1 MYCNWLI
8 DEERKREIMTEHKSL
23 ANYTLDIVDVQDFK
37 TYLKDNEGY
46 FSTNAYNAYLKAVD
60 IPPKFFK
67 EQPTETQEELLD
79 NREVFVRETKKFFN
93 KVIVVVTFEK
103 DNGVSIDRR
112 ILGAARLD
120 KAEAEIKFEQ
130 LKSID
135 SCSNKFEHRSFIKD
149 GYISLIISNGIEKN
163 VENQV
168 LAVDFPINLNK
179 KPVIHEAFYTL
190 PNEPF
195 ATPIE
200 HVKYLTE
207 TEVELGIDYNNIK
220 EAIDEEIDFL
230 TDTTRVEAEPQQ
242 ILRETEMVAL
252 ALRELG
258 TIPKAYK
265 EKIEVY
271 IEENLKGAP
280 LTTDRLESLVLDF
293 DETFKSY
300 KQVTSLRSVSGFGV
314 LRFLE
319 SSQFEELAEELANVE
334 LLPV

>member
-1 MYCNWLI
+1 
-8 DEERKREIMTEHKSL
+8 MTEHKSL
-23 ANYTLDIVDVQDFK
+23 ANYILDIVDITDFRS
-37 TYLKDNEGY
+37 YLDKNELY
-46 FSTNAYNAYLKAVD
+46 FSTNAKNAYLKAVD
-60 IPPKFFK
+60 IPPKFFR
-67 EQPTETQEELLD
+67 EQPIETQKELLD
-79 NREVFVRETKKFFN
+79 NREVFVRENKKYFN
-93 KVIVVVTFEK
+93 KVIVVVTIEK
-103 DNGVSIDRR
+103 DNGVSVDRR
-112 ILGAARLD
+112 ILGAARLS
-120 KAEAEIKFEQ
+120 AEEANTRYEQ
-130 LKSID
+130 LSTI
-135 SCSNKFEHRSFIKD
+135 SQIPNKFEHRSFIKD
-149 GYISLIISNGIEKN
+149 GYISLIISKDIKKS
-163 VENQV
+163 VDNQV

-179 KPVIHEAFYTL
+179 KPIIHKALYTL
-190 PNEPF
+190 PDDTF

-230 TDTTRVEAEPQQ
+230 TNTTRVEAEPQQ

-300 KQVTSLRSVSGFGV
+300 KQVTSLRSVSGFKV

-319 SSQFEELAEELANVE
+319 SSQFEELAEELADVE

>member
-1 MYCNWLI
+1 
-8 DEERKREIMTEHKSL
+8 MTEHKSL
-23 ANYTLDIVDVQDFK
+23 ANYILDIVDITDFRS
-37 TYLKDNEGY
+37 YLDKNELY
-46 FSTNAYNAYLKAVD
+46 FSTNAKNAYLKAVD
-60 IPPKFFK
+60 IPPKFFR
-67 EQPTETQEELLD
+67 EQPIETQKELLD
-79 NREVFVRETKKFFN
+79 NREVFVRENKKYFN
-93 KVIVVVTFEK
+93 KVIVVVTIEK
-103 DNGVSIDRR
+103 DNGVSVDRR
-112 ILGAARLD
+112 ILGAARLS
-120 KAEAEIKFEQ
+120 AEEANTRYEQ
-130 LKSID
+130 LSTI
-135 SCSNKFEHRSFIKD
+135 SQIPNKFEHRSFIKD
-149 GYISLIISNGIEKN
+149 GYISLIISKDIKKD
-163 VENQV
+163 VDNQV

-179 KPVIHEAFYTL
+179 KPIIHKALYTL
-190 PNEPF
+190 PDDTF

-300 KQVTSLRSVSGFGV
+300 KQVTNLRSVSGFGV

-319 SSQFEELAEELANVE
+319 SSQFEELAEELADVE

>member
-1 MYCNWLI
+1 
-8 DEERKREIMTEHKSL
+8 MTEHKSL
-23 ANYTLDIVDVQDFK
+23 ANYILDIVDITDFRS
-37 TYLKDNEGY
+37 YLDKNELY
-46 FSTNAYNAYLKAVD
+46 FSTNAKNAYLKAVD
-60 IPPKFFK
+60 IPPKFFR
-67 EQPTETQEELLD
+67 EQPIETQKELLD
-79 NREVFVRETKKFFN
+79 NREVFVRENKKYFN
-93 KVIVVVTFEK
+93 KVIVVVTIEK
-103 DNGVSIDRR
+103 DNGVSVDRR
-112 ILGAARLD
+112 ILGAARLS
-120 KAEAEIKFEQ
+120 AEEANTRYEQ
-130 LKSID
+130 LSTI
-135 SCSNKFEHRSFIKD
+135 SQIPNKFEHRSFIKD
-149 GYISLIISNGIEKN
+149 GYISLIISEDIKKG
-163 VENQV
+163 VDNQV

-179 KPVIHEAFYTL
+179 KPIIHKALYTL
-190 PNEPF
+190 PDDTF

-300 KQVTSLRSVSGFGV
+300 KQVTNLRSVSGFGV

-319 SSQFEELAEELANVE
+319 SSQFEELAEELADVE

>member
-1 MYCNWLI
+1 
-8 DEERKREIMTEHKSL
+8 MTEHKSL
-23 ANYTLDIVDVQDFK
+23 ANYILDIVDITDFRS
-37 TYLKDNEGY
+37 YLDKNELY
-46 FSTNAYNAYLKAVD
+46 FSTNAKNAYLKAVD
-60 IPPKFFK
+60 IPPKFFR
-67 EQPTETQEELLD
+67 EQPIETQKELLD
-79 NREVFVRETKKFFN
+79 NREVFVRENKKYFN
-93 KVIVVVTFEK
+93 KVIVVVTIEK
-103 DNGVSIDRR
+103 DNGVSVDRR
-112 ILGAARLD
+112 ILGAARLS
-120 KAEAEIKFEQ
+120 AEEANTRYEQ
-130 LKSID
+130 LSTI
-135 SCSNKFEHRSFIKD
+135 SQIPNKFEHRSFIKD
-149 GYISLIISNGIEKN
+149 GYISLIISKDIKKG
-163 VENQV
+163 VDNQV

-179 KPVIHEAFYTL
+179 KPIIHKALYTL
-190 PNEPF
+190 PDDTF
-195 ATPIE
+195 ATPVE
-200 HVKYLTE
+200 HVNYLTE
-207 TEVELGIDYNNIK
+207 TEVELGVDYNNIK

-265 EKIEVY
+265 EKVEAY

-319 SSQFEELAEELANVE
+319 SSQFEELAEELADVE

>member
-1 MYCNWLI
+1 
-8 DEERKREIMTEHKSL
+8 MTEHKSL
-23 ANYTLDIVDVQDFK
+23 ANYILDIVDIVDFRS
-37 TYLKDNEGY
+37 YLDKNELY
-46 FSTNAYNAYLKAVD
+46 FSTNAKNAYLKAVD
-60 IPPKFFK
+60 IPPKFFR
-67 EQPTETQEELLD
+67 EQPIETQKELLD
-79 NREVFVRETKKFFN
+79 NREVFVRENKKYFN
-93 KVIVVVTFEK
+93 KVIVVVTIEK
-103 DNGVSIDRR
+103 DNGVSVDRR
-112 ILGAARLD
+112 ILGAARLS
-120 KAEAEIKFEQ
+120 AEEANTRYEQ
-130 LKSID
+130 LSTI
-135 SCSNKFEHRSFIKD
+135 SQIPNKFEHRSFIKD
-149 GYISLIISNGIEKN
+149 GYISLIISKDIKKD
-163 VENQV
+163 VDNQV

-179 KPVIHEAFYTL
+179 KPIIHKALYTL
-190 PNEPF
+190 PDDTF
-195 ATPIE
+195 ATPVE

-300 KQVTSLRSVSGFGV
+300 KQVTSLRSVSGFEV

-334 LLPV
+334 LLSV

>member
-1 MYCNWLI
+1 
-8 DEERKREIMTEHKSL
+8 MTEHKSL
-23 ANYTLDIVDVQDFK
+23 ANYILDIVDITDFRS
-37 TYLKDNEGY
+37 YLDKNELY
-46 FSTNAYNAYLKAVD
+46 FSTNAKNAYLKAVD
-60 IPPKFFK
+60 IPPKFFR
-67 EQPTETQEELLD
+67 EQPIETQKELLD
-79 NREVFVRETKKFFN
+79 NREVFVRENKKYFN
-93 KVIVVVTFEK
+93 KVIVVVTIEK
-103 DNGVSIDRR
+103 DNGVSVDRR
-112 ILGAARLD
+112 ILGAARLS
-120 KAEAEIKFEQ
+120 AEEANTRYEQ
-130 LKSID
+130 LSTI
-135 SCSNKFEHRSFIKD
+135 SQIPNKFEHRSFIKD
-149 GYISLIISNGIEKN
+149 GYISLIISKDIKKD
-163 VENQV
+163 VDNQV

-179 KPVIHEAFYTL
+179 KPIIHKALYTL
-190 PNEPF
+190 PDDTF
-195 ATPIE
+195 ATPVE

-319 SSQFEELAEELANVE
+319 SSQFEELAEELSDVE

>member
-1 MYCNWLI
+1 
-8 DEERKREIMTEHKSL
+8 MTEHKSL
-23 ANYTLDIVDVQDFK
+23 ANYILDIVDITDFRS
-37 TYLKDNEGY
+37 YLDKNELY
-46 FSTNAYNAYLKAVD
+46 FSTNAKNAYLKAVD
-60 IPPKFFK
+60 IPPKFFR
-67 EQPTETQEELLD
+67 EQPIETQKELLD
-79 NREVFVRETKKFFN
+79 NREVFVRENKKYFN
-93 KVIVVVTFEK
+93 KVIVVVTIEK
-103 DNGVSIDRR
+103 DNGVSVDRR
-112 ILGAARLD
+112 ILGAARLS
-120 KAEAEIKFEQ
+120 AEEANTRYEQ
-130 LKSID
+130 LSTI
-135 SCSNKFEHRSFIKD
+135 SQIPNKFEHRSFIKD
-149 GYISLIISNGIEKN
+149 GYISLIISKDIKKG
-163 VENQV
+163 VDNQV

-179 KPVIHEAFYTL
+179 KPIIHKALYTL
-190 PNEPF
+190 PDDTF
-195 ATPIE
+195 ATPVE

-207 TEVELGIDYNNIK
+207 TEVELGIDYNDIK

-300 KQVTSLRSVSGFGV
+300 KQVTSLRSVSGFEV

>member
-1 MYCNWLI
+1 
-8 DEERKREIMTEHKSL
+8 MTEHKSL
-23 ANYTLDIVDVQDFK
+23 ANYILDIVDIVDFRS
-37 TYLKDNEGY
+37 YLDKNEFY
-46 FSTNAYNAYLKAVD
+46 FSTNAKNAYLKAVD
-60 IPPKFFK
+60 IPPKFFR
-67 EQPTETQEELLD
+67 EQTIETQKALLD
-79 NREVFVRETKKFFN
+79 NREVFVRENKKYFN
-93 KVIVVVTFEK
+93 KVIVVVTIEK
-103 DNGVSIDRR
+103 DNGVSVDRR
-112 ILGAARLD
+112 ILGAARLS
-120 KAEAEIKFEQ
+120 AEEANTRYEQ
-130 LKSID
+130 LSTI
-135 SCSNKFEHRSFIKD
+135 SQIPNKFEHRSFIKD
-149 GYISLIISNGIEKN
+149 GYISLIISEDIKKGID
-163 VENQV
+163 NQV

-179 KPVIHEAFYTL
+179 KPIIHKALYTL
-190 PNEPF
+190 PDDTF
-195 ATPIE
+195 ATPVE

-230 TDTTRVEAEPQQ
+230 TDTNRDEAEPQQ

-280 LTTDRLESLVLDF
+280 LTTDKLESLVLDF

-300 KQVTSLRSVSGFGV
+300 KQVTSLRSVSGFEV

-319 SSQFEELAEELANVE
+319 SSQFKELAEELADVE
-334 LLPV
+334 LLPA